1 MKTLRYLLFP
11 LCAALLS
18 AAPTT
23 DPAVDSLRLV
33 ERVDPVFPSEV
44 TLLGISKGVVACVV
58 DVDVQGKVE
67 DVLITGYTHRSFA
80 RVVREAMPLWKFEP
94 AKLHGVPV
102 AAQTR
107 LTFTIEAIGVV
118 VTMDNGTYLRNR
130 IDSVLGTQ
138 WDYRT
143 YTLQELDAIPVP
155 QKTVAPS
162 YPPELAQRNR
172 GTVRVDFYIDETGH
186 VRVPI
191 AQPDA
196 PQELASVALAAVREW
211 QFSPPMRGGRPV
223 LAFVSQEF
231 KFHP

>member
-1 MKTLRYLLFP
+1 MKTLRFLLFP
-11 LCAALLS
+11 LCVALLG
-18 AAPTT
+18 AAPTP
-23 DPAVDSLRLV
+23 DPAVDSLRLI

-58 DVDVQGKVE
+58 DVDVHGKVE
-67 DVLITGYTHRSFA
+67 DVLITAHTHRSFG
-80 RVVREAMPLWKFEP
+80 RVVREALPLWTFEP

-102 AAQTR
+102 PAQTK

-130 IDSVLGTQ
+130 IDSVLGIQ

-155 QKTVAPS
+155 QKTVTPS

-172 GTVRVDFYIDETGH
+172 GIVRVDFYIDENGK
-186 VRVPI
+186 VRVPL

-196 PQELASVALAAVREW
+196 PQELAAVAVAAVRQW
-211 QFSPPMRGGRPV
+211 QFSPPVRGGRPV
-223 LAFVSQEF
+223 LAFASQEF